1 MNKTLNLTSV
11 AMLTALAV
19 LANMFTIPL
28 TPNFSR
34 VISFTIVVSFIAGIY
49 LGPVSGLTV
58 GFLGDLIAHF
68 INPMGGMGYNWFIGL
83 SCALTGLIAGL
94 VFKLKLHRLIKLV
107 IALVLSFVICTTLL
121 NNFGLWL
128 QIIVG
133 VKPSPSGLI
142 QFFTMDKTDIRK
154 TFWAFTTART
164 PVALLNVAINGVIL
178 AVITQSKILDKLIA
192 KLSQKGNP
200 TDKQTETPNEEKTT
214 NDELM
219 TKQTSTETNTDNK

>member
-1 MNKTLNLTSV
+1 MNKTLKLTSV

-49 LGPVSGLTV
+49 LGAVSGLTV

-83 SCALTGLIAGL
+83 SCALTGLVAGL

-178 AVITQSKILDKLIA
+178 GIITQSKILDKLIE
-192 KLSQKGNP
+192 KLSAENKSEDLEPVDTP
-200 TDKQTETPNEEKTT
+200 TPTETDATHK
-214 NDELM
+214 
-219 TKQTSTETNTDNK
+219 

>member
-1 MNKTLNLTSV
+1 MNKTLKLTSV

-58 GFLGDLIAHF
+58 GFLGDFIAHF

-83 SCALTGLIAGL
+83 SCALTGLVAGL

-178 AVITQSKILDKLIA
+178 GIITQSKILDKLIE
-192 KLSQKGNP
+192 KLSAENKSEDLEHVDTTTP
-200 TDKQTETPNEEKTT
+200 TETDAT
-214 NDELM
+214 N
-219 TKQTSTETNTDNK
+219 K

>member
-1 MNKTLNLTSV
+1 MNKTLKLTSV

-83 SCALTGLIAGL
+83 SCALTGLVAGL

-200 TDKQTETPNEEKTT
+200 TDKQTETPNEEETT

>member
-1 MNKTLNLTSV
+1 MNKTLKLTSV

-34 VISFTIVVSFIAGIY
+34 VISFTIVLSFIAGIY

-107 IALVLSFVICTTLL
+107 IALVLSFVISTTLL

-200 TDKQTETPNEEKTT
+200 TDKQTETPNEEETT

>member
-1 MNKTLNLTSV
+1 MNKTLKLTSV
-11 AMLTALAV
+11 AMLTAFAV

-200 TDKQTETPNEEKTT
+200 TDKQTETPNEEETT

>member
-1 MNKTLNLTSV
+1 MNKTLKLTSV

-19 LANMFTIPL
+19 LANLFTIPL

-34 VISFTIVVSFIAGIY
+34 VISFTIVVTFVAGIY
-49 LGPVSGLTV
+49 LGPISGLTV

-200 TDKQTETPNEEKTT
+200 ADKQTETPNEEETT